1 MSSTTANAA
10 NGTVSKGWAW
20 LLFSS
25 LFEITFALSTNATD
39 GFTKLGPS
47 LLTAAAASC
56 GIYTLSQ
63 ALKTIDVGVGYT
75 VWSGIGGVGTVVF
88 GTIIYGEPMTV
99 WKVLAF
105 ILIIGGA
112 LGLRISDNVAAK
124 KAAAAPAAE
133 TAPAGL
139 PVS

>member
-1 MSSTTANAA
+1 MSADPTPAESTSDSTSNS
-10 NGTVSKGWAW
+10 TSKGWAW

-39 GFTKLGPS
+39 GFTELWPS
-47 LLTAAAASC
+47 LLTAAAALC
-56 GIYTLSQ
+56 GIFTLSQ

-75 VWSGIGGVGTVVF
+75 VWSGIGAVGTVVF
-88 GTIIYGEPMTV
+88 GTIIYDEPMTV
-99 WKVLAF
+99 WKVVAF

-124 KAAAAPAAE
+124 KAAVA
-133 TAPAGL
+133 
-139 PVS
+139 